1 MPVLKL
7 DDIALGISRVRKGNP
22 AGALNFSRYNLAKTG
37 SPRAQDRLQRLVHI
51 VDRKRDM
58 SIAGPIGGRLASGNN
73 RGVRLDL

>member
-37 SPRAQDRLQRLVHI
+37 SPRTQDRVCGELLILTENTSETQTCE
-51 VDRKRDM
+51 
-58 SIAGPIGGRLASGNN
+58 SFTYS
-73 RGVRLDL
+73 